1 MRRIIICLA
10 VFLFSGLARGQDLK
24 PDDVKKH
31 LDAALAELK
40 NAQDYKAQL
49 ASQVSELVRVNQI
62 QAEQINDLKRQAAAF
77 ADRTLF
83 LSAQYALWTQF
94 LNLNPAVRVQWAIFE
109 DANAAA
115 DAGQSPFFMDTN
127 WPLPAKG
134 K

>member
-1 MRRIIICLA
+1 MRRIVTCVTVLLLA
-10 VFLFSGLARGQDLK
+10 GVAHAQDVK
-24 PDDVKKH
+24 PDDLKK
-31 LDAALAELK
+31 LLVETRAELK

-127 WPLPAKG
+127 WPLSAKG